1 MGVQLLLNI
10 LGGNLMLPLISMPPA
25 MSGSN
30 SVSSCSVDTPCLN
43 LMTGLSILSKG
54 GSGTFALF
62 NRSSGGTFIE
72 PRVFGKLSRGFQE
85 SRLIRYVLEDDI
97 NFIVLVVVEVG
108 EDDVS
113 RGDLDFLVHLAVD
126 LAEPLI
132 DVDARGLAPA
142 VSQHPEHLRILLSVF
157 LKDQLALVVI
167 DFILFHAISSS
178 L

>member
-1 MGVQLLLNI
+1 MAVVDVVVCGGQRSWACSYFFNI

-25 MSGSN
+25 MSSGKSI
-30 SVSSCSVDTPCLN
+30 SSCSVDTLRLN

-62 NRSSGGTFIE
+62 NNSSGDTFIE
-72 PRVFGKLSRGFQE
+72 PRVFGKLSRSFQE
-85 SRLIRYVLEDDI
+85 PRLIRYVLEDDI

-113 RGDLDFLVHLAVD
+113 RGDPDFLVHLAVD
-126 LAEPLI
+126 MAELFI

-142 VSQHPEHLRILLSVF
+142 VSQHPE
-157 LKDQLALVVI
+157 
-167 DFILFHAISSS
+167 
-178 L
+178 